1 MKIHQRQVIEVA
13 LSLLD
18 EHGLAELQM
27 RAVAS
32 RLNVQ
37 ASALYW
43 HVRNKG
49 ELLSLMSWHFYEGAL
64 NAVPSGLPWR
74 EWLRAYGMAFRSSLL
89 SHRDSAQLCAI
100 ARPLHE
106 DAKAAADRFIKPLMA
121 GGLSRHLALSY
132 HSSVVSLVLGWCIY
146 QQSEALHDYLARMIG
161 FDESFT
167 TGLNALVAGFPQ
179 AYLTAGCDPA
189 AGLAAPS

>member
-1 MKIHQRQVIEVA
+1 VKIHQRQVIDVA
-13 LSLLD
+13 LALLD
-18 EHGLAELQM
+18 EQGLEELQM

-49 ELLSLMSWHFYEGAL
+49 ELLSLMAWDFYEGAL
-64 NAVPSGLPWR
+64 NATPSDLGWR
-74 EWLRAYGMAFRSSLL
+74 EWLLSYGMTFRKALL
-89 SHRDSAQLCAI
+89 GHRDSAQLCAI
-100 ARPLHE
+100 ARPLDVNT
-106 DAKAAADRFIKPLMA
+106 DAATERLTGPMMA
-121 GGLSRHLALSY
+121 GGLSRQLALSY

-146 QQSEALHDYLARMIG
+146 QQSEALHAYLARMIG

-167 TGLNALVAGFPQ
+167 TGLKALVAGFP
-179 AYLTAGCDPA
+179 
-189 AGLAAPS
+189 

>member
-1 MKIHQRQVIEVA
+1 VKIHQRQVIDVA
-13 LSLLD
+13 LNLLD
-18 EHGLAELQM
+18 EQGLAELQM

-49 ELLSLMSWHFYEGAL
+49 ELLSLMAWHFYDNALTSVPEGL
-64 NAVPSGLPWR
+64 TWR
-74 EWLRAYGMAFRSSLL
+74 DWLLTYGTSFRKALL

-100 ARPLHE
+100 ARPL
-106 DAKAAADRFIKPLMA
+106 DADDTEVAAERLTKPLIA

-132 HSSVVSLVLGWCIY
+132 HSSVVSLALGWCIY
-146 QQSEALHDYLARMIG
+146 EQSESLHDYLARMIG
-161 FDESFT
+161 FEESFN
-167 TGLNALVAGFPQ
+167 TGLKAMVTGFPE
-179 AYLTAGCDPA
+179 
-189 AGLAAPS
+189 